1 MVRDGHLNCVNAK
14 KVIFGRLPFSGR
26 NIPSTGQQTMMLTKN
41 FVVIEIVVSQVLRK
55 IFNFYTKKTNGTK
68 PFLTGRAS

>member
-26 NIPSTGQQTMMLTKN
+26 NIPSTGQQNHDAHEKLCRDRNRRISSIEKN
-41 FVVIEIVVSQVLRK
+41 I
-55 IFNFYTKKTNGTK
+55 
-68 PFLTGRAS
+68 